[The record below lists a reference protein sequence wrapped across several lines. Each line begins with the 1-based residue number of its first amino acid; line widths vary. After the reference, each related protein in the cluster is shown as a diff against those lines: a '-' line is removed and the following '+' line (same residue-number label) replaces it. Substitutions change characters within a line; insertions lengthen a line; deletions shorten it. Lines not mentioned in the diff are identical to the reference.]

1 MHIYTY
7 IKHTT
12 TNRIK
17 QPFRAGGARS
27 LLPPLQEKKT
37 FFKSRQYTSIKNS
50 TFKKAHVMPCRLKK
64 QKSTQLIYVNNLC
77 IYCYIQYF
85 NFYCLYN

>member
-17 QPFRAGGARS
+17 QPFRAGGARP

-37 FFKSRQYTSIKNS
+37 FFQKQTVYIN
-50 TFKKAHVMPCRLKK
+50 KKQHF
-64 QKSTQLIYVNNLC
+64 QKSTCDALPVKKTKKYSANLC
-77 IYCYIQYF
+77 K
-85 NFYCLYN
+85 

>member
-17 QPFRAGGARS
+17 QPFRAGGARP

-37 FFKSRQYTSIKNS
+37 FF
-50 TFKKAHVMPCRLKK
+50 
-64 QKSTQLIYVNNLC
+64 QK
-77 IYCYIQYF
+77 
-85 NFYCLYN
+85 